1 MSESFKHKKDSSGF
15 KEFVDLLLVIENREL
30 LEDFLLGITT
40 EYERVAIAHRL
51 QIIKK
56 LLEDKTQLEIAEEM
70 GVGVSTVT
78 RGAKELAS
86 GRFKVLRNIK

>member
-15 KEFVDLLLVIENREL
+15 SEFVGLVYKTNNYDL
-30 LEDFLLGITT
+30 LEDLLVGITT
-40 EYERVAIAHRL
+40 EAERVAIAHRL

-56 LLEDKTQLEIAEEM
+56 LLDDKTQLEIAEEM

-78 RGAKELAS
+78 RGAKELAN
-86 GRFKVLRNIK
+86 GRFKVLRLKK